1 MKEIIREEKTTII
14 QFVGSV
20 GGLLGLFM
28 GLSFI
33 SVIEILYMLLDLLFN
48 KLKKWLNI
56 TKAVQVESQ
65 TTDNASRL
73 RSQSNNTTVSSFL
86 ESIMDIETKRY

>member
-1 MKEIIREEKTTII
+1 MLNP
-14 QFVGSV
+14 QFVAGEH
-20 GGLLGLFM
+20 GLF
-28 GLSFI
+28 GGHKSEDIRTF

-48 KLKKWLNI
+48 KLKNWLNI